1 MNCVKTLTNG
11 RISLTKPLPF
21 TSHASNS
28 LPLTPKAPISSFPC
42 FQLPFCLSKAQK
54 CPITCFREPISMTK
68 ARKPLI
74 LCFRRAI
81 SMAKAQKYLILCF
94 RLSFYRPKARKCP
107 ITCFR
112 LIKDAKFNYRPLH
125 SRLNP
130 IYLPQICADI
140 EYVHKLCR
148 PVWPGYLKPLS
159 NESAPINCH

>member
-11 RISLTKPLPF
+11 RISLTKHLPF
-21 TSHASNS
+21 TSHASHS

-54 CPITCFREPISMTK
+54 CPILCFREPISMTK
-68 ARKPLI
+68 ARKH
-74 LCFRRAI
+74 
-81 SMAKAQKYLILCF
+81 LILCF
-94 RLSFYRPKARKCP
+94 RLSFYRPKAQKCP

>member
-1 MNCVKTLTNG
+1 MSK
-11 RISLTKPLPF
+11 RS
-21 TSHASNS
+21 S
-28 LPLTPKAPISSFPC
+28 PLTPKGPKAPISSFPR

-54 CPITCFREPISMTK
+54 HPILCFRAPISMTK
-68 ARKPLI
+68 ARKH
-74 LCFRRAI
+74 
-81 SMAKAQKYLILCF
+81 LILCF
-94 RLSFYRPKARKCP
+94 RLSFYRPKAREYP

-159 NESAPINCH
+159 NESAPSNYH

>member
-11 RISLTKPLPF
+11 RFSLTKPLTPYEQ
-21 TSHASNS
+21 T
-28 LPLTPKAPISSFPC
+28 LLTTHTQRTQSTNQLISMLSA
-42 FQLPFCLSKAQK
+42 FCLSKAQK
-54 CPITCFREPISMTK
+54 HPILCFREPISMTK
-68 ARKPLI
+68 ARK
-74 LCFRRAI
+74 
-81 SMAKAQKYLILCF
+81 Y
-94 RLSFYRPKARKCP
+94 P

>member
-11 RISLTKPLPF
+11 RISLTKHLTPYEQTLLTTHTQRTLSTLSTNQLISMLSAAVLPF
-21 TSHASNS
+21 QSTE
-28 LPLTPKAPISSFPC
+28 TPDSV
-42 FQLPFCLSKAQK
+42 
-54 CPITCFREPISMTK
+54 CFREPISMTK
-68 ARKPLI
+68 ARKH
-74 LCFRRAI
+74 
-81 SMAKAQKYLILCF
+81 LILCF

>member
-11 RISLTKPLPF
+11 RISLTKPLTPYEQ
-21 TSHASNS
+21 T
-28 LPLTPKAPISSFPC
+28 LLTTHTQRAQSTNQLISMLSA
-42 FQLPFCLSKAQK
+42 FCLSKAQK
-54 CPITCFREPISMTK
+54 HPILCFREPISMTK
-68 ARKPLI
+68 ARKH
-74 LCFRRAI
+74 
-81 SMAKAQKYLILCF
+81 LILCF

-107 ITCFR
+107 IPCFR